1 MQSETSPPVQP
12 PDDLDEQWWR
22 SHGVRG
28 QLTPNVRGGG
38 HCYIS
43 DPPITFGWYG
53 ADVSVQRWGVH
64 FLTQNEPKCRI
75 LTKNFQKKSGVL
87 SQSPQREG
95 TPLLHSPPYPPMI
108 SGPPIF
114 STLSHHC
121 WRNNVCSPTI
131 VPSSR
136 KLVVF
141 DSVLSPHYME
151 TWRHPQNHKYITYRI
166 AIREGP
172 SHGHG

>member
-43 DPPITFGWYG
+43 DPPNNVWVIWCWCFCPALRSTFSY
-53 ADVSVQRWGVH
+53 SKR
-64 FLTQNEPKCRI
+64 
-75 LTKNFQKKSGVL
+75 TKMQDFDEKFSKKSGVL